1 MCSIQRGTPKD
12 KVYQRDLLVSEDSLI
27 QLISAHRNVRGHQG
41 YVVTDSFRKSYIFAH
56 NTYQ

>member
-41 YVVTDSFRKSYIFAH
+41 YVVTDSFRMSYIFAH
-56 NTYQ
+56 HTYQ

>member
-1 MCSIQRGTPKD
+1 MLNTKRKD

-27 QLISAHRNVRGHQG
+27 QLKSAQRNVRGHQG
-41 YVVTDSFRKSYIFAH
+41 YVVNDSCRKSYIFAH

>member
-27 QLISAHRNVRGHQG
+27 QQSAQRNVRGHQG
-41 YVVTDSFRKSYIFAH
+41 YVVADSFRKSYIFAH
-56 NTYQ
+56 NTY

>member
-27 QLISAHRNVRGHQG
+27 QLKRAQRNVRGHHG
-41 YVVTDSFRKSYIFAH
+41 YVVADSFRKSYTLAQ